1 MLSSQGIVDFVTNG
15 ASGAAGGHGHG
26 HGSNKG
32 GHGGHGS
39 NKGGKKPS
47 KKNSNKDKPKIT
59 RSDEEKRLH
68 EAAYADFKM
77 KQAVLLARVASR
89 EITREE
95 CKKSVDLAHA
105 EMLKVCAEVEQKFR
119 PAAPAVPAP
128 PADQK
133 DQKATPTEE
142 IALLRAK
149 VDEYENTQAVL
160 LARLDEYENTQN
172 ALLARLSALEAKLG
186 N

>member
-15 ASGAAGGHGHG
+15 ASGAAGGHGH
-26 HGSNKG
+26 
-32 GHGGHGS
+32 GHGS

-119 PAAPAVPAP
+119 PAVPAP